1 MPVSIALNKQCMICF
16 AALND
21 GKVLT
26 PQEVGSNSNRDSS
39 RVVGT
44 HHLGWDHVMPGHL
57 PSPRAVMT
65 GKDLIIVAVWDR
77 ADDNTL
83 VDPLLGKLL

>member
-1 MPVSIALNKQCMICF
+1 M
-16 AALND
+16 AAI
-21 GKVLT
+21 
-26 PQEVGSNSNRDSS
+26 
-39 RVVGT
+39 

-65 GKDLIIVAVWDR
+65 GKDLIIVAAWDR

>member
-1 MPVSIALNKQCMICF
+1 
-16 AALND
+16 
-21 GKVLT
+21 
-26 PQEVGSNSNRDSS
+26 
-39 RVVGT
+39 
-44 HHLGWDHVMPGHL
+44 MPGHL

-83 VDPLLGKLL
+83 VDSLLGKLL